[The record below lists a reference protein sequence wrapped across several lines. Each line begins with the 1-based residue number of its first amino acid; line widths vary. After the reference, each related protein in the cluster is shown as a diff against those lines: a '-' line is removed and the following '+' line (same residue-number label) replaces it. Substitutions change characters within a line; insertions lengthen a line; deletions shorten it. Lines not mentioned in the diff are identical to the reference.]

1 MKPRPDLGQTPH
13 FSGVASVIETRE
25 RFERAWLDL
34 RESTTQ
40 PKVLAVLAN
49 SQTSP
54 YSQRTMLTVAIDCSR
69 L

>member
-1 MKPRPDLGQTPH
+1 
-13 FSGVASVIETRE
+13 VIETRE

-40 PKVLAVLAN
+40 PKVLALLAN
-49 SQTSP
+49 SQALP